1 MDCSAGEHRK
11 ISWESSFLIC
21 LRKHDARNH
30 RHSFPWN
37 TNSTSARGGDPHSR
51 YVIFQMAE
59 VAVPRELSAAT
70 LERIRRFGV
79 SPRCVQRVSIAIE
92 RNIDDSSEALVDAAR
107 KCAGIVVSEA

>member
-11 ISWESSFLIC
+11 IFCESLFLVC
-21 LRKHDARNH
+21 FGETDARDH
-30 RHSFPWN
+30 RRSLPWN

-92 RNIDDSSEALVDAAR
+92 RNIDDSSEARVDVAR
-107 KCAGIVVSEA
+107 KRAGIVVSEA